1 MIYRKAEYGD
11 LAELLRLYRQLE
23 TGGISSDA
31 GDEDADLSK
40 AIAQVWEHVQGKKEY
55 AYFVAEE
62 AGTLAGSCNITIVPN
77 LTRGGRPFG
86 VIENVITDASFRR
99 RGVGRTLIEMAVE
112 YAKDSNCYKVQL
124 LSGSART
131 DAHRFYESLGF
142 SGSSK
147 KGFDMRL

>member
-1 MIYRKAEYGD
+1 MICRKAEYGD
-11 LAELLRLYRQLE
+11 LAELLRLYRQLD
-23 TGGISSDA
+23 T
-31 GDEDADLSK
+31 GDEAADLSA
-40 AIAQVWEHVQGKKEY
+40 AIAQVWEHIQGKREY

-62 AGTLAGSCNITIVPN
+62 GGILIGTCNITIIPN
-77 LTRGGRPFG
+77 LTHGGRPFG
-86 VIENVITDASFRR
+86 VIENVITDSAYRR
-99 RGVGRTLIEMAVE
+99 RGAGSILIGMAIE
-112 YAKDSNCYKVQL
+112 YARESTCYKVQL